1 MKGVNIAETATY
13 NALKDVRGI
22 ITSRIGKKRL
32 ISKINKVING
42 LRRTS
47 DSEINRW
54 LSQLMAGVAEFERV
68 CKGYTNAVELNDDTI
83 REGKFALEMMKEAL
97 VNILQILE
105 GR

>member
-1 MKGVNIAETATY
+1 
-13 NALKDVRGI
+13 
-22 ITSRIGKKRL
+22 
-32 ISKINKVING
+32 
-42 LRRTS
+42 
-47 DSEINRW
+47 
-54 LSQLMAGVAEFERV
+54 MAGVAEFERV